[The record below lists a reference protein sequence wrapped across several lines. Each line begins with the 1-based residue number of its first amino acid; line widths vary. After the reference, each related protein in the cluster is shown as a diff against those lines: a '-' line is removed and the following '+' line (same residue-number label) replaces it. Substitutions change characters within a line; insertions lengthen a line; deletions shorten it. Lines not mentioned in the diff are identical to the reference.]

1 MKSNKISF
9 VGKKLILLTLLT
21 GSLFA
26 QNQKMQIFK
35 PVTSTC
41 PQSWLDD
48 MKTQVDDIQ
57 ITTLRDI
64 KGLKFQI
71 GVPREIQ
78 SCNTSIID
86 DYIFEG
92 NVPAKAIKDFFKAI
106 PKNSIGISL
115 PAYEND
121 KEIKTVYVIFEDK
134 TYKEFGKY

>member
-1 MKSNKISF
+1 M
-9 VGKKLILLTLLT
+9 KKLILLGAII

-26 QNQKMQIFK
+26 QNQKMEIFK

-41 PQSWLDD
+41 PQSWLDE
-48 MKTQVDDIQ
+48 MKAQVNEVV
-57 ITTLRDI
+57 ITTLRDV
-64 KGLKFQI
+64 KGLKYQI

-86 DYIFEG
+86 DYVFEG
-92 NVPAKAIKDFFKAI
+92 NVPSEAIKDFFKDI
-106 PKNSIGISL
+106 PKNSIGLSL

-121 KEIKTVYVIFEDK
+121 KEVKTVFIIFEDK